1 MIYLTSLSRT
11 TKWWLFFFIDLV
23 LLALSLGAAFVLRYG
38 SMEIGWV
45 LPSSWLLFP
54 AMLFVGAGLIAMG
67 RLPWIKLH
75 AMESRSV
82 LRIAAVACALSVA
95 AIVLSYLLRLPT
107 PWSVP
112 LILGAVFFLSSVTV
126 RLVALN
132 LLQRVEHYSGKRSAV
147 VIYGAGSTGV
157 QLASSL
163 HQSGN
168 MRPVAFVDDDPALR
182 DLMVAGLPVYGTSAL
197 EGLIRRHKVARVL
210 LALPSVPQSRIDDVL
225 ARVKTLG
232 VDVQALASYAQ
243 ILSEKRA
250 LLPLPRGAEDT
261 LLGHGSVDLGATE
274 SVATYKGR
282 VVMVT
287 GAGGRVGAELCR
299 QLIACAPA
307 RVILFD
313 HSEKALQDARDVLA
327 PLAAQADVMLVARL
341 GSVVVSAQVAGVMT
355 REGVDVVLHAAAH
368 TDARLGEDNPLEAL
382 QNNVLGT
389 QVVSDAAMAAGVGLF
404 VLLSGNKTLRPVTVL
419 DAAQRFAEWVVQDRQ
434 MRSDLTRFAIVR
446 FGNVHA
452 EAGSLIALFR
462 KQIAAGG
469 PVTVPHLEM
478 SRRVMTLSHAAR
490 MILRGSAFAKGG
502 EVFIL
507 DPGSPQNMAKIARRT
522 IEMSGRRVA
531 EDTRHPDD
539 IVLKVS
545 GLRPGEA
552 LSEPPLAEYGA
563 VCGTPCA
570 SILQI
575 KEVPRSEIEV
585 AAFLREINACI
596 TNGDAD
602 RLRGLMQRQSA
613 QFHAPVAKMRQFV
626 DARPD

>member
-1 MIYLTSLSRT
+1 
-11 TKWWLFFFIDLV
+11 
-23 LLALSLGAAFVLRYG
+23 
-38 SMEIGWV
+38 
-45 LPSSWLLFP
+45 
-54 AMLFVGAGLIAMG
+54 
-67 RLPWIKLH
+67 
-75 AMESRSV
+75 
-82 LRIAAVACALSVA
+82 
-95 AIVLSYLLRLPT
+95 
-107 PWSVP
+107 
-112 LILGAVFFLSSVTV
+112 
-126 RLVALN
+126 
-132 LLQRVEHYSGKRSAV
+132 
-147 VIYGAGSTGV
+147 
-157 QLASSL
+157 
-163 HQSGN
+163 
-168 MRPVAFVDDDPALR
+168 
-182 DLMVAGLPVYGTSAL
+182 
-197 EGLIRRHKVARVL
+197 
-210 LALPSVPQSRIDDVL
+210 
-225 ARVKTLG
+225 
-232 VDVQALASYAQ
+232 
-243 ILSEKRA
+243 
-250 LLPLPRGAEDT
+250 
-261 LLGHGSVDLGATE
+261 
-274 SVATYKGR
+274 
-282 VVMVT
+282 
-287 GAGGRVGAELCR
+287 
-299 QLIACAPA
+299 
-307 RVILFD
+307 
-313 HSEKALQDARDVLA
+313 
-327 PLAAQADVMLVARL
+327 
-341 GSVVVSAQVAGVMT
+341 
-355 REGVDVVLHAAAH
+355 
-368 TDARLGEDNPLEAL
+368 
-382 QNNVLGT
+382 
-389 QVVSDAAMAAGVGLF
+389 